1 MVSWKEMHKM
11 FIDSNQIFDDLWWI
25 VKLPCIPKKMFLKS
39 EISNN
44 FYAWSDVVIYWGSQ
58 QWGPHKINEIFSQ
71 FKIS

>member
-1 MVSWKEMHKM
+1 
-11 FIDSNQIFDDLWWI
+11 
-25 VKLPCIPKKMFLKS
+25 MFLKS

-44 FYAWSDVVIYWGSQ
+44 FYAWSDVVIKYWGSQ

>member
-1 MVSWKEMHKM
+1 
-11 FIDSNQIFDDLWWI
+11 
-25 VKLPCIPKKMFLKS
+25 MFLKS

-44 FYAWSDVVIYWGSQ
+44 FYAWSDVIYWGSQ

>member
-1 MVSWKEMHKM
+1 
-11 FIDSNQIFDDLWWI
+11 
-25 VKLPCIPKKMFLKS
+25 MFLKS
-39 EISNN
+39 QISNN